1 MYNIRLKEE
10 KINRIHYL
18 VDYLNQCNKAYD
30 EGNPFISDE
39 EYDNLYFELVQLER
53 YYNTYLPNSP
63 TQIIDY
69 QVVNSL
75 KKVKHNHPMLSL
87 DKTKDWNEFLR
98 YFDNIDMSKSV
109 VGMLKLDGLTCTL
122 EYENGKLIGAET
134 RGNGE
139 EGEDILHNALVV
151 RNIPNKINKLDR
163 FVIDGE
169 IICTYFDFEQFKN
182 EYANPRNFAA
192 GSIRLLD
199 ANECAKRNLSFIA
212 WNIVEGGTNSHMQ
225 NLDLADKLGFTSVPW
240 TSSFD
245 WDAKEFLVEKAREL
259 GYPIDGL
266 VGKFDDIEF
275 GLSLGSTSHHSRAA
289 MAFKF
294 YDETA
299 TTKLLDIEWTMG
311 RTGVLTPV
319 AIFEPVDL
327 EGTIVERA
335 SLHNISIMKELL
347 KTPFVGQSI
356 EIFKANQI
364 IPQVY
369 RANEYL
375 GFLNSI
381 KVEILNPD
389 TSLIGVL
396 EYPKAKIL
404 DIPSIC
410 PICGEPTIEKTD
422 IDSTVL
428 ICSNQTCGGRL
439 INRLDHYCGKKG
451 LDIKG
456 LSKATLE
463 KLITW
468 NWVSS
473 FKDLYELKQ
482 YREEWIKKEGF
493 GVKSVDNIL
502 NAIENSKNCELHQFI
517 AALGIPLIG
526 TTAAKDLARH
536 FGSWT
541 NFIKSIEEK
550 FKFYSL
556 PNFGIETHQKIMK
569 YDYTEAIFIVDNYIS
584 FNETQNVKNN
594 EKTLEG
600 LVFVVTGRVNRFKN
614 RDELKEKI
622 ESYGGKVTG
631 SISKN
636 TNYLINNDINSNS
649 SKNKA
654 AKSLN
659 IPILSEDS
667 FIETFG
673 IE

>member
-1 MYNIRLKEE
+1 MYNIQLKEE

-30 EGNPFISDE
+30 EGNPFISDK
-39 EYDNLYFELVQLER
+39 EYDDLYFELVQLER

-75 KKVKHNHPMLSL
+75 RKAKHNHPMLSL

-98 YFDNIDMSKSV
+98 YFNNIDMSKSV

-169 IICTYFDFEQFKN
+169 IICTYLDFEQFKN

-199 ANECAKRNLSFIA
+199 AKECSKRNLTFVA
-212 WNIVEGGTNSHMQ
+212 WNIVEGGTNSHMK
-225 NLDLADKLGFTSVPW
+225 NLELADKLGFSAVPW

-245 WDAKEFLVEKAREL
+245 WDAKEFLVEKAKEL

-319 AIFEPVDL
+319 AIFEPIDL

-335 SLHNISIMKELL
+335 SLHNISIMTDLL
-347 KTPFVGQSI
+347 GTHPYVGQEI

-364 IPQVY
+364 IPQVKKAIT
-369 RANEYL
+369 RWIDEPVYL
-375 GFLNSI
+375 KELGNNLKVLFEFEEKPIRI
-381 KVEILNPD
+381 K
-389 TSLIGVL
+389 
-396 EYPKAKIL
+396 
-404 DIPSIC
+404 IPTVC
-410 PICGEPTIEKTD
+410 PICGEPTVEVTE

-439 INRLDHYCGKKG
+439 VNRLDHYCGKKG

-468 NWVSS
+468 NWVSN
-473 FKDLYELKQ
+473 FKDLYNLNT
-482 YREEWIKKEGF
+482 YRNEWIKKEGF

-502 NAIENSKNCELHQFI
+502 NAIEKSKKCDLSQFI

-526 TTAAKDLARH
+526 TTASKELAQH

-541 NFIKSIEEK
+541 DFIKAIETK
-550 FKFYSL
+550 FKFFSL
-556 PNFGIETHQKIMK
+556 PNFGGEMHSAIIKFN
-569 YDYTEAIFIVDNYIS
+569 YDEAIEIVNNYIE
-584 FNETQNVKNN
+584 FNEIVEQESNVDLSNL
-594 EKTLEG
+594 T
-600 LVFVVTGRVNRFKN
+600 FVITGKLKHFKN
-614 RDELKEKI
+614 RDELKSLI
-622 ESYGGKVTG
+622 EASGGKVVG
-631 SISKN
+631 SVSKN
-636 TNYLINNDINSNS
+636 TSYLVNNDINSSS
-649 SKNKA
+649 SKNKT
-654 AKSLN
+654 AKSLG
-659 IPILSEDS
+659 IPVVDERTILEML
-667 FIETFG
+667 G
-673 IE
+673 IQ

>member
-1 MYNIRLKEE
+1 MYNIQLKEE

-30 EGNPFISDE
+30 EGNPFISDK
-39 EYDNLYFELVQLER
+39 EYDDLYFELVQLER

-75 KKVKHNHPMLSL
+75 RKAKHNHPMLSL

-98 YFDNIDMSKSV
+98 YFNNIDMSKSV

-169 IICTYFDFEQFKN
+169 IICTYLDFEQFKN

-199 ANECAKRNLSFIA
+199 AKECSKRNLTFVA
-212 WNIVEGGTNSHMQ
+212 WNIVEGGTNSHMK
-225 NLDLADKLGFTSVPW
+225 NLELADKLGFTAVPW

-266 VGKFDDIEF
+266 VGKFDDIAF

-299 TTKLLDIEWTMG
+299 ISELIDIQWTMG

-319 AIFEPVDL
+319 AVFNPIDL
-327 EGTIVERA
+327 EGTVVERA

-347 KTPFVGQSI
+347 GDAPYVGQKI

-364 IPQVY
+364 IPQIKK
-369 RANEYL
+369 RITRLLDECSYL
-375 GFLNSI
+375 ENFGNNC
-381 KVEILNPD
+381 E
-389 TSLIGVL
+389 VL
-396 EYPKAKIL
+396 MEFEETPTIIQ
-404 DIPSIC
+404 IPTIC
-410 PICGEPTIEKTD
+410 PICGEPTKEVTE

-428 ICSNQTCGGRL
+428 MCSNRACGGRL

-473 FKDLYELKQ
+473 FKDLYELKN
-482 YREEWIKKEGF
+482 YREEWVKKEGF

-502 NAIENSKNCELHQFI
+502 TAIENSKHCDLNQFI

-526 TTAAKDLARH
+526 TTAAKDLARY

-541 NFIKSIEEK
+541 EFINAIETK

-556 PNFGIETHQKIMK
+556 PNFGIETHQKIIK
-569 YDYTEAIFIVDNYIS
+569 YNYSEAIEIADNYII
-584 FNETQNVKNN
+584 FNEQIN
-594 EKTLEG
+594 ENEKKTLEG

-636 TNYLINNDINSNS
+636 TNYLINNDVNSTS
-649 SKNKA
+649 SKNRT
-654 AKSLN
+654 AKSMN
-659 IPILSEDS
+659 IPILSEDL

>member
-1 MYNIRLKEE
+1 MYNIQLKEE

-30 EGNPFISDE
+30 EGNPFISDK
-39 EYDNLYFELVQLER
+39 EYDDLYFELVQLER
-53 YYNTYLPNSP
+53 YYNTYLSNSP

-75 KKVKHNHPMLSL
+75 RKAKHNHPMLSL

-98 YFDNIDMSKSV
+98 YFNNIDMSKSV

-169 IICTYFDFEQFKN
+169 IICTYLDFEQFKN

-199 ANECAKRNLSFIA
+199 AKECSKRNLTFVA
-212 WNIVEGGTNSHMQ
+212 WNIVEGGTNSHMK
-225 NLDLADKLGFTSVPW
+225 NLELADKLGFTAVPW

-299 TTKLLDIEWTMG
+299 ISELIDIQWTMG

-319 AIFEPVDL
+319 AVFNPIDL
-327 EGTIVERA
+327 EGTVVERA

-347 KTPFVGQSI
+347 GDTPYIGQKI

-364 IPQVY
+364 IPQIKK
-369 RANEYL
+369 RITRLLDECSYL
-375 GFLNSI
+375 ENFGNNC
-381 KVEILNPD
+381 E
-389 TSLIGVL
+389 VL
-396 EYPKAKIL
+396 MEFEETPITIQ
-404 DIPSIC
+404 IPEVC
-410 PICGEPTIEKTD
+410 PICGEPTEEVTE

-428 ICSNQTCGGRL
+428 MCSNRACGGRL

-473 FKDLYELKQ
+473 FKDLYELKN
-482 YREEWIKKEGF
+482 YREEWVKKEGF

-502 NAIENSKNCELHQFI
+502 TAIENSKHCDLNQFI

-526 TTAAKDLARH
+526 TTAAKDLARY

-541 NFIKSIEEK
+541 EFINAIETK

-556 PNFGIETHQKIMK
+556 PNFGIETHQKIIK
-569 YDYTEAIFIVDNYIS
+569 YNYSEAIEIADNYII
-584 FNETQNVKNN
+584 FNEQIN
-594 EKTLEG
+594 ENEKKTLEG

-636 TNYLINNDINSNS
+636 TNYLINNDVNSTS
-649 SKNKA
+649 SKNRT
-654 AKSLN
+654 AKSMN
-659 IPILSEDS
+659 IPILSEDL

>member
-1 MYNIRLKEE
+1 MYNVRLKEE
-10 KINRIHYL
+10 KINRIRYL

-30 EGNPFISDE
+30 EGNPFISDK
-39 EYDNLYFELVQLER
+39 EYDDLYFELVQLER

-139 EGEDILHNALVV
+139 EGEDILHNALGV
-151 RNIPNKINKLDR
+151 RNIPNKINKTDR

-169 IICTYFDFEQFKN
+169 IICTYFDFEKFKN

-199 ANECAKRNLSFIA
+199 AEECSKRNLTFVA
-212 WNIVEGGTNSHMQ
+212 WNVVEGGTNSHMK
-225 NLDLADKLGFTSVPW
+225 NLELADKLGFTSVPW

-275 GLSLGSTSHHSRAA
+275 GLSLGSTSHHSKAA

-299 TTKLLDIEWTMG
+299 ITELIDIQWTMG

-319 AIFEPVDL
+319 AIFNPVDL
-327 EGTIVERA
+327 EGTVVERA

-347 KTPFVGQSI
+347 GDIPYVGQKI

-364 IPQVY
+364 IPQVKRSITKLLDEHLY
-369 RANEYL
+369 SEDL
-375 GFLNSI
+375 GNNCKGLF
-381 KVEILNPD
+381 EIEKTP
-389 TSLIGVL
+389 TI
-396 EYPKAKIL
+396 IQ
-404 DIPSIC
+404 IPTIC
-410 PICGEPTIEKTD
+410 PICGEPTVEVTE
-422 IDSTVL
+422 IDSTIL
-428 ICSNQTCGGRL
+428 QCSNQACGGRL

-463 KLITW
+463 KLINW
-468 NWVSS
+468 NWISN
-473 FKDLYELKQ
+473 FKDLYELKN
-482 YREEWIKKEGF
+482 YREKWIKKEGF

-517 AALGIPLIG
+517 AALGIPLVG
-526 TTAAKDLARH
+526 TTAAKDLSKY
-536 FGSWT
+536 FLSWT
-541 NFIKSIEEK
+541 EFIKAIEIN

-556 PNFGIETHQKIMK
+556 PNFGFETHQKIIK
-569 YDYTEAIFIVDNYIS
+569 HNYEEAKFIVDNYIV
-584 FNETQNVKNN
+584 FKEIENQ
-594 EKTLEG
+594 KTSSILEG
-600 LVFVVTGRVNRFKN
+600 LVFVITGRVNKFKN
-614 RDELKEKI
+614 RDDLKSKI
-622 ESYGGKVTG
+622 ESLGGKVSS

-636 TNYLINNDINSNS
+636 TSYLINNDINSTS
-649 SKNKA
+649 SKNKT

-659 IPILSEDS
+659 IPILSEDM

-673 IE
+673 VNN

>member
-1 MYNIRLKEE
+1 MYIKTQKENIE
-10 KINRIHYL
+10 RIHYL
-18 VDYLNQCNKAYD
+18 VDYLNKCNKAYD
-30 EGNPFISDE
+30 EGKPFISDK
-39 EYDNLYFELVQLER
+39 EYDDLYFELVVLEH
-53 YYNTYLPNSP
+53 YYNLYLPNSP

-69 QVVNSL
+69 QVVNEL

-87 DKTKDWNEFLR
+87 DKTKDWNEFLN
-98 YFDNIDMSKSV
+98 YFHKQDTSKSV

-122 EYENGKLIGAET
+122 EYQDGKLIGAET
-134 RGNGE
+134 RGNGV

-151 RNIPNKINKLDR
+151 KSIPNKINHQGTLI
-163 FVIDGE
+163 IDGE
-169 IICTYFDFEQFKN
+169 IICTYFDFEKFKN

-199 ANECAKRNLSFIA
+199 SNECAKRNLTFVS
-212 WNIVEGGTNSHMQ
+212 WNVIKGGTDKHID
-225 NLDLADKLGFTSVPW
+225 NLTMLDKLGFKVVPW

-245 WDAKEFLVEKAREL
+245 WDAKEFLVEQAKEL

-266 VGKFDDIEF
+266 VGRFNDIAF
-275 GLSLGSTSHHSRAA
+275 GESLGATSHHSRAA
-289 MAFKF
+289 YAFKF

-364 IPQVY
+364 IPQIY

-375 GFLNSI
+375 GFLNSV

-396 EYPKAKIL
+396 EYPKVKTL

-410 PICGEPTIEKTD
+410 PICGESTIEKTD

-439 INRLDHYCGKKG
+439 VNRLDHYCGKKG

-468 NWVSS
+468 NWVSN
-473 FKDLYELKQ
+473 FKDLYSLNT
-482 YREEWIKKEGF
+482 YRNEWIKKEGF

-502 NAIENSKNCELHQFI
+502 NAIEKSKKCDLSQFI

-526 TTAAKDLARH
+526 TTASKELAQY

-541 NFIKSIEEK
+541 DFIKAIETK
-550 FKFYSL
+550 FKFFSL
-556 PNFGIETHQKIMK
+556 PNFGREMHSAIIKFN
-569 YDYTEAIFIVDNYIS
+569 YNEAIEIANTYIE
-584 FNETQNVKNN
+584 FNEIIEQESNVDLSNL
-594 EKTLEG
+594 T
-600 LVFVVTGRVNRFKN
+600 FVITGKLKHFKN
-614 RDELKEKI
+614 RDELKSLI
-622 ESYGGKVTG
+622 EASGGKVIG
-631 SISKN
+631 SVSKN
-636 TNYLINNDINSNS
+636 TNYLINNDINSSS
-649 SKNKA
+649 SKNKT
-654 AKSLN
+654 AKSLGV
-659 IPILSEDS
+659 PIIDEGAILEMLG
-667 FIETFG
+667 TQ
-673 IE
+673 